1 MAKVGDAAP
10 VVTLEGEGGAK
21 VSLSQYLG
29 KKTIVLYF
37 YPKDD
42 TPGCTV
48 EACTFRDSYQDF
60 TDAGAEVIGVS
71 ADGEGSHA
79 AFKAK
84 HNLPFVLLSDKDGAG
99 AKAFGVKK
107 TFGLIAG
114 RVTFVIDRQGVV
126 RHRFDSQLKVK
137 EHVKEALTL
146 VKQLEQKPAA

>member
-1 MAKVGDAAP
+1 MAKVGERAP
-10 VVTLEGEGGAK
+10 DVTLKGDCGAA
-21 VSLSQYLG
+21 VSLSKHLG
-29 KKTIVLYF
+29 QKTLVLYF

-79 AFKAK
+79 AFKSK
-84 HNLPFVLLSDKDGAG
+84 HGLPFVLLSDPDGSA

-114 RVTFVIDRQGVV
+114 RVTFVLDRQGIV

>member
-1 MAKVGDAAP
+1 MAKVGEKAP
-10 VVTLEGEGGAK
+10 DVTLKGDGGAA
-21 VSLSQYLG
+21 VALSKHLG
-29 KKTIVLYF
+29 QKTLVLYF

-48 EACTFRDSYQDF
+48 EACTFRDSYQDL

-84 HNLPFVLLSDKDGAG
+84 HGLPFVLLSDPDGSA